1 MIKSNDIDTA
11 SAYCARDN
19 NDIILLMFIVF
30 RQTVLS
36 RTILRFLFEH

>member
-1 MIKSNDIDTA
+1 MIKSNDIDKA

-19 NDIILLMFIVF
+19 NNIILLMFIVF

-36 RTILRFLFEH
+36 RKIIQTPI